1 MIRIELK
8 FKQAVLK
15 EIESDQ
21 DEITIGR
28 NTDNDIPIDS
38 MAVSGYHA
46 IFVKAEGYYYI
57 EDLESTNGTFVNEV
71 RISKHVLKENDEISI
86 GKHILNISFK
96 KRSEVEA
103 LRISDIERTYNL
115 ETQKHKEMLKK
126 QPR

>member
-8 FKQAVLK
+8 FNFTVLK

-28 NTDNDIPIDS
+28 NTENDIHIDS
-38 MAVSGYHA
+38 MAVSGHHA
-46 IFVKAEGYYYI
+46 KLVEAEGNYYI
-57 EDLESTNGTFVNEV
+57 EDQGSTNGTFVNEE

-86 GKHILNISFK
+86 GKHILVISFK
-96 KRSEVEA
+96 KRSEIEA
-103 LRISDIERTYNL
+103 ARISDIDRTYNL

>member
-8 FKQAVLK
+8 FKHAVLK

-28 NTDNDIPIDS
+28 NTDNDIQIDS
-38 MAVSGYHA
+38 MAVSGHHA
-46 IFVKAEGYYYI
+46 NLVNAEGYYYI

-86 GKHILNISFK
+86 GKHILLISFRK
-96 KRSEVEA
+96 GSGFGA
-103 LRISDIERTYNL
+103 IGISDVESTYHL
-115 ETQKHKEMLKK
+115 ETQKHREMLKK
-126 QPR
+126 QSR